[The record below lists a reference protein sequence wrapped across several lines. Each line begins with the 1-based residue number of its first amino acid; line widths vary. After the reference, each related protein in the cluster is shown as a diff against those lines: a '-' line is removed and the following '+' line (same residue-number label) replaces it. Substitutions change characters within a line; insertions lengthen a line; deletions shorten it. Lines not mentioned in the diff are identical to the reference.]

1 MSRRGYPSKPACSP
15 CTTSRQSMRKKGLTI
30 RLMER
35 GKMLILKGK
44 NVLITGAA
52 SGIGKALAEC
62 FAREGSNLFLGSH
75 PREEDQL
82 CRWADYLEHQ
92 YHIKTKKFPVDLSLA
107 SGPELL
113 YRQVEQTGK
122 TIDILVNNAGIM
134 LYGDFA
140 NLPLDG
146 QLEVITV
153 NAIAYLKLMRL
164 FLPGLIEKKS
174 GRILNVVSASAFQPT
189 PHHAVYGATK
199 AFVQSLSEAVGQEIK
214 SSGIK
219 ICTLNPSYTDTPMLR
234 GKGFPKKLWWYSIS
248 GLSSPENIARKGVK
262 AFKKGKPIY
271 IPGIQNWFAAS
282 VLTRVFPRRLASYV
296 PSLVLREKG
305 N

>member
-1 MSRRGYPSKPACSP
+1 
-15 CTTSRQSMRKKGLTI
+15 
-30 RLMER
+30 
-35 GKMLILKGK
+35 MLILKGK

-92 YHIKTKKFPVDLSLA
+92 YHIKTKEFPVDLALV

-113 YRQVEQTGK
+113 HKQVAQTGEG
-122 TIDILVNNAGIM
+122 IDILVNNAGVM
-134 LYGDFA
+134 LYGGFA
-140 NLPLDG
+140 ELPLDR
-146 QLEVITV
+146 QIEMISV
-153 NAIAYLKLMRL
+153 NVIAYAKLMRL
-164 FLPGLIEKKS
+164 FLPDLMKRKS

-214 SSGIK
+214 ASGIK

-234 GKGFPKKLWWYSIS
+234 GKGFPKKLWWFSIS
-248 GLSSPENIARKGVK
+248 GLSSPEDIARKGVN
-262 AFKKGKPIY
+262 AFKKGKLIY
-271 IPGIQNWFAAS
+271 IPGVQNWFAAS
-282 VLTRVFPRRLASYV
+282 VLTRIFPRRMASYI
-296 PSLVLREKG
+296 PSLVLKEKG
-305 N
+305 NRKRQK